1 MQTAILGIG
10 LPGSGKTTFLK
21 GVASKR
27 PNSVYICADDIR
39 EQITGDALNQTM
51 NKLVWEILY
60 NAVDLALKQG
70 KDVIVDVTNY
80 RQLERRKLVAHCKK
94 HTDNIVGI
102 VMNSHIDDC
111 KRRNSMRE
119 KSVPDYVIDRMFQ
132 EFLKNP
138 PSHDDGFEMLMEV
151 NVELLEKGK
160 EPL

>member
-39 EQITGDALNQTM
+39 EEITGDALNQTV

-60 NAVDLALKQG
+60 EAVEIALRNG
-70 KDVIVDVTNY
+70 KDVIIDATNY
-80 RQLERRKLVAHCKK
+80 RQQDRRKLISHCKRY
-94 HTDNIVGI
+94 TSNIVGV
-102 VMNSHIDDC
+102 VMNSHIDEC
-111 KRRNSMRE
+111 KRRNAMRE
-119 KSVPDYVIDRMFQ
+119 KMVPEYVIDRMFR
-132 EFLKNP
+132 EFCKNP

-151 NVELLEKGK
+151 NVEVLEKGK
-160 EPL
+160 EP